1 MMISPRHLLVGLSAR
16 TTQNAIHQLTTVLF
30 NKDLVDKVSVVNIP
44 AERAYMHIDT
54 IFTMVKRDTWVVYAP
69 FTKDA
74 ITLSKEEIDFRRM
87 LDDEMET
94 PEEQVYV
101 TQFIREKKADSFKV
115 KMKEFDFLDD
125 LLKEIS
131 LVDFGC
137 EKVNIIPNGGS
148 KFPFTERE
156 QWTDSCNFLA
166 IREGVIIGY
175 DRNVHTNGSLKERG
189 FNIIKAEDFN
199 AQMEAGAKVDDIITG
214 DTLIT
219 LPSAELSRARGGT
232 HCMSMPLQREDI

>member
-1 MMISPRHLLVGLSAR
+1 
-16 TTQNAIHQLTTVLF
+16 
-30 NKDLVDKVSVVNIP
+30 
-44 AERAYMHIDT
+44 
-54 IFTMVKRDTWVVYAP
+54 
-69 FTKDA
+69 
-74 ITLSKEEIDFRRM
+74 M

-101 TQFIREKKADSFKV
+101 TQFIRKTKADGFKV
-115 KMKEFDFLDD
+115 EKKEFDYLDD
-125 LLKEIS
+125 LLTQVSKE
-131 LVDFGC
+131 DFGC
-137 EKVNIIPNGGS
+137 KKVNIIPNANG

-175 DRNVHTNGSLKERG
+175 DRNVYTNANLEKRG
-189 FNIIKAEDFN
+189 FKIIRAEDFN
-199 AQMEAGAKVDDIITG
+199 AQMDAGAKLDDIIKG

-232 HCMSMPLQREDI
+232 HCMSMPLEREDI

>member
-1 MMISPRHLLVGLSAR
+1 
-16 TTQNAIHQLTTVLF
+16 
-30 NKDLVDKVSVVNIP
+30 
-44 AERAYMHIDT
+44 
-54 IFTMVKRDTWVVYAP
+54 
-69 FTKDA
+69 
-74 ITLSKEEIDFRRM
+74 RM

-101 TQFIREKKADSFKV
+101 TQFIRQNKGEGFKV

-125 LLKEIS
+125 LLKEVS
-131 LVDFGC
+131 LEDFGC
-137 EKVNIIPNGGS
+137 KKAHIIPNGGA

-175 DRNVHTNGSLKERG
+175 DRNVHTNRSLEQRG
-189 FNIIKAEDFN
+189 FKIIRAEDFN
-199 AQMEAGAKVDDIITG
+199 AQMDAGAKLEDLITG

-232 HCMSMPLQREDI
+232 HCMSMPLQREEI